1 MNTFCADSVNIW
13 RFIGEIIYII
23 RIIVP
28 VLIVLLG
35 TIDLGKAV
43 MSGEEKTVKEAQKNF
58 IKRLIYGVAIFFIF
72 TFVKIIF
79 GLLGVETDEGDTKIC
94 WDCATSPHNKSCLEY
109 VEENKEK
116 QESERE
122 EIEENKQEQI
132 EENSEAPL
140 DEL

>member
-43 MSGEEKTVKEAQKNF
+43 MSGEEKTVKEAHQ
-58 IKRLIYGVAIFFIF
+58 LA
-72 TFVKIIF
+72 
-79 GLLGVETDEGDTKIC
+79 TKIE
-94 WDCATSPHNKSCLEY
+94 DRIQKELDMTATIH
-109 VEENKEK
+109 VE
-116 QESERE
+116 
-122 EIEENKQEQI
+122 
-132 EENSEAPL
+132 PL
-140 DEL
+140 D